1 MLPRFLQPV
10 LIAALALTTVAT
22 AQQANVTH
30 AKPNY
35 GKLPLVFEAN
45 QGQTDPSV
53 KFLTRG
59 EGYTA
64 FLTSSGLTLSLRSPE
79 AATADH
85 ASASA
90 ANRTLQLNFLGTR
103 KNSSVSGEEKQ
114 SGRVNY
120 FLGSN
125 PALWHTNVPTYGEVR
140 YNGIYRGI
148 DLLYHGTDRQLEYD
162 LEVRPGADPRAIKFE
177 VQGAD
182 QIKLDVR
189 GNLLLKID
197 SGELRLQCP
206 VVYQ

>member
-1 MLPRFLQPV
+1 MDLASRRKGPNRTLPCFVGNWPTLMKNAPAPLVTTKTASRSVKERNSMLPRFLQPV

-140 YNGIYRGI
+140 
-148 DLLYHGTDRQLEYD
+148 
-162 LEVRPGADPRAIKFE
+162 
-177 VQGAD
+177 
-182 QIKLDVR
+182 
-189 GNLLLKID
+189 
-197 SGELRLQCP
+197 
-206 VVYQ
+206 